1 MHTTLNAKVKALLE
15 GLIAAGTHR
24 GLQVAAYKNG
34 ELLVDTY
41 AGTMGPND
49 DRPVQADSLF
59 SSYSTTK
66 GVAAALLHLLAD
78 RGVLSYDAPVAK
90 YWPAFAAAGKR
101 DITVAQAMS
110 HQCGL
115 HTTPRPP
122 VPYIVEWQRG
132 LDYIAELAPAWTPG
146 TATGYHALTYGWI
159 AGGIIEGATGR
170 RFADVLDAEIGRPL
184 GIADELHVGIP
195 DGVDQRLTTLE
206 EPPPPAPGTPDPV
219 AGLPPDHDYF
229 KAMGAGPIDFN
240 SREVRRA
247 CLPSANGHFTARALA
262 RLYGALANAGEI
274 GGVRL
279 VAKSRI
285 AEMQRVQTELP
296 DRVLF
301 GLKIPK
307 AIGFWTG
314 GLWSPRGM
322 PSFMGARRTAIGH
335 PGRGG
340 SAAWADP
347 DVGLSVA
354 VTVNKLQPTIFGG
367 GIAFDVGALIR
378 EELALT

>member
-1 MHTTLNAKVKALLE
+1 MPARLNAKVQGLLD
-15 GLIAAGTHR
+15 AAVADGRHR
-24 GLQVAAYKNG
+24 GLQAAAYRDG
-34 ELLVDTY
+34 ALIVDAW
-41 AGTMGPND
+41 AGTLGPGD

-66 GVAAALLHLLAD
+66 GVAAAALHLLAD
-78 RGVLSYDAPVAK
+78 RGLLQYDAPVAT
-90 YWPAFAAAGKR
+90 YWPAFAANGKAE
-101 DITVAQAMS
+101 ITVAQAMS
-110 HQCGL
+110 HQAGL
-115 HTTPRPP
+115 HTTPRPVRP
-122 VPYIVEWQRG
+122 FVLDWQRG
-132 LDYIAELAPAWTPG
+132 LDYIAGLAPAWAPG

-159 AGGIIEGATGR
+159 VGGIVEGASGR
-170 RFADVLDAEIGRPL
+170 HINDVIEQDLARPL
-184 GIADELHVGIP
+184 GVSGEMYVGIP
-195 DGVDQRLTTLE
+195 EGVEHRLTTLE
-206 EPPPPAPGTPDPV
+206 EPAPPPPGTPDPV
-219 AGLPPDHDYF
+219 AALPPDHDYF
-229 KAMGAGPIDFN
+229 KAMGASPPLDFN
-240 SREVRRA
+240 DRDVRRA

-262 RLYGALANAGEI
+262 RLYGALACGGEI

-279 VAKSRI
+279 VSKERI

-307 AIGFWTG
+307 AIGFWAG
-314 GLWSPRGM
+314 GLWSPRGL
-322 PSFMGARRTAIGH
+322 PSFMGARRTAFGH

-367 GIAFDVGALIR
+367 GIAFDIGGLIR
-378 EELALT
+378 EELES